1 MIPLNILYIVY
12 LFRRKVKPLERY
24 IPREE
29 RENRDWLEM
38 FDLVRRMLDYNP
50 ETRIALPQAMEHP
63 FLESMRLRKASRSSS
78 GYASR

>member
-1 MIPLNILYIVY
+1 M
-12 LFRRKVKPLERY
+12 ERY

-38 FDLVRRMLDYNP
+38 LDLARRMLDYNP